1 MLKKAR
7 RLAKSV
13 MTSLRKSSDGSD
25 LGRWKNPENLSSKW
39 DSRTARIGALVAAGD
54 SILEFGAGRMVLR
67 DHIPP
72 NCAYTPSDIVDR
84 GAGTIVCDLN
94 GSLPAFAAHD
104 VAVFSGVLEYVNDV
118 PRLIE
123 HLGNVVR
130 TIVVSYAVL
139 ESNPD
144 GRRSHGWVNDYTSEQ
159 FVALFSR
166 AGFACDHEE
175 AWKTQKIFRFVRATK
190 PARADA

>member
-7 RLAKSV
+7 RVAKSV
-13 MTSLRKSSDGSD
+13 MTSLRKSSDSSD
-25 LGRWKNPENLSSKW
+25 VGRWKNPENLSSKW

-67 DHIPP
+67 DHIPA

-94 GSLPAFAAHD
+94 GQLPDFASHD
-104 VAVFSGVLEYVNDV
+104 VAVFSGVLEYVNNV

-123 HLGNVVR
+123 HLADVVK
-130 TIVVSYAVL
+130 TIVVSYAVV

-144 GRRSHGWVNDYTSEQ
+144 DRRSHGWVNDYTSDQ
-159 FVALFSR
+159 FVLLFSR
-166 AGFACDHEE
+166 VGFACDHEE
-175 AWKTQKIFRFVRATK
+175 MWKTQKIFRFVRATL
-190 PARADA
+190 PGRAEV